1 MGNAGSRGDG
11 DSPAGGWR
19 FRPRSTLPGMDNIQD
34 QIRVLQTSV
43 RRQRFAIVALAS
55 ILAGSALIGA
65 ARPAGDAT
73 FDTITC
79 KEWSVVDKSGK
90 ERISAS
96 TDAKGTAAVVWS
108 DKDGKTRIGAATFA
122 DGATSV
128 ELALGDCDEAA
139 IRQFAQ
145 RFDFAVV
152 RPGVDVLGVRN
163 SAEARREAVPRQVVT
178 PDPHKAFKAHGHRS
192 ILEAG

>member
-1 MGNAGSRGDG
+1 M
-11 DSPAGGWR
+11 
-19 FRPRSTLPGMDNIQD
+19 STLRGMDNIQE
-34 QIRVLQTSV
+34 QIRVLETSV

-128 ELALGDCDEAA
+128 QWFDKDEKLRISADTTADGNAA
-139 IRQFAQ
+139 VLWSDKDGKTRIR
-145 RFDFAVV
+145 
-152 RPGVDVLGVRN
+152 
-163 SAEARREAVPRQVVT
+163 ARTNADGTVIYPT
-178 PDPHKAFKAHGHRS
+178 KD
-192 ILEAG
+192 LN